1 MHDPVEKRPAYF
13 HKVHPRVYTRP
24 LLSVSPCFLLL
35 RGKEEEGTKLP
46 LNDFY
51 TTMVIF
57 KPINSRLRINHFL
70 LPTSSTYFHSYFLA
84 RSRVLYCTRKHPI
97 SSRRDYLHRQP
108 RSILNSSSF
117 HKNHVP
123 NHSFTSVPGDENL
136 G

>member
-24 LLSVSPCFLLL
+24 LLSISPCFLLL
-35 RGKEEEGTKLP
+35 RGKGKEGTKLP

-70 LPTSSTYFHSYFLA
+70 LPMKVVPTFIPIFSPDREFYIVHANGGSHLVSPRLFAPST
-84 RSRVLYCTRKHPI
+84 VLDIKFFKF
-97 SSRRDYLHRQP
+97 S
-108 RSILNSSSF
+108 
-117 HKNHVP
+117 
-123 NHSFTSVPGDENL
+123 
-136 G
+136 